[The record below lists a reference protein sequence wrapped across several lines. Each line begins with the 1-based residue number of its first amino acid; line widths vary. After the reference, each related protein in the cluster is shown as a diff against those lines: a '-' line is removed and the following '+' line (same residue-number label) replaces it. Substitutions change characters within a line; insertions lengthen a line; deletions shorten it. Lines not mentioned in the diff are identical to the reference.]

1 MPKGAAAAPDPES
14 PEPSMQ
20 LSRLRLLAAAL
31 ASVALGACSDAPTT
45 PKPAA
50 KPAATSAAPSSLL
63 GLNLGFGGPTYV
75 QCPAYTSQSTTG
87 LIGPLGGVLALGN
100 QVVNIPEGALLSTQ
114 LFQLTVPASSYMKV
128 DVTAVGLDHF
138 LFQKPISVTID
149 YSRCAD
155 TATAGKD
162 LEVWYVSPLLNM
174 PLDNMGGVN
183 DPTNRRITFS
193 TDHLSGYV
201 IAY

>member
-1 MPKGAAAAPDPES
+1 
-14 PEPSMQ
+14 MQ
-20 LSRLRLLAAAL
+20 LSRLRLLAVAI
-31 ASVALGACSDAPTT
+31 ASVALGACADAPTT
-45 PKPAA
+45 PQRTAQPPAA
-50 KPAATSAAPSSLL
+50 PAAPSSLL
-63 GLNLGFGGPTYV
+63 GLSFGFGGPTYV
-75 QCPAYTSQSTTG
+75 QCPSYTSESTTG
-87 LIGPLGGVLALGN
+87 VIGPLGGVLALGN

-114 LFQLTVPASSYMKV
+114 LFQLTVPASRYMKV

-155 TATAGKD
+155 AATAGKD
-162 LEVWYVSPLLNM
+162 LEVWYVSPLLNI
-174 PLDNMGGVN
+174 PLDNMGGEN